1 MNIFKRIGAVLG
13 GSKPIDEMA
22 QAYPQSALDPAQD
35 LANYPAKVFLGEKNI
50 FAYRLEFMVS
60 EPDAARVVQT
70 VGSEFDLP
78 SHATFQEGPA
88 KKGSLSL
95 HFSSRPEF
103 GGAVVVIVTNS
114 IPLLKKIDAL
124 DLAPPPPWVVFPEAD
139 PLALGSLQG
148 AMEHWFDWLFLP
160 FWNSADP
167 ATRSRYVAKHGAS
180 KEWREFLVLH
190 AP

>member
-1 MNIFKRIGAVLG
+1 MNIFKRIGAALG

-22 QAYPQSALDPAQD
+22 QAYPQSALSPAQD

-60 EPDAARVVQT
+60 EHDAARVVQA

-78 SHATFQEGPA
+78 STATFQEGPTQ
-88 KKGSLSL
+88 KGSLSL

-103 GGAVVVIVTNS
+103 GGAVVVMVTNS

-124 DLAPPPPWVVFPEAD
+124 DLAPPPPWIVFPEAD
-139 PLALGSLQG
+139 PSALGSLQG
-148 AMEHWFDWLFLP
+148 AMEHWFDWMFLP
-160 FWNSADP
+160 FWNSAD
-167 ATRSRYVAKHGAS
+167 AAARSRYLAKHGAS
-180 KEWREFLVLH
+180 EEWREFLALH